1 MRRVFQD
8 SNSHKTWEIVCD
20 GDRVVTSNNG
30 GKPREKLF
38 DDPGQAAKYAKKEMW
53 SKLKKGF
60 IYRNTEATPG
70 TPLFQLYIGAGYTGF
85 MPLAAVPDTNQFYAG
100 YVVGEFEKEE
110 IYHLDE
116 HGRKQLSW
124 ELAGNHLI
132 YDMYYCLEAGEL
144 LINDSHQ
151 ISGLVIGG
159 SIRSYTTFTY
169 HNSTLSLSGN
179 RGLWYDGAQLVM
191 TDLLKQECLYQ
202 TEVTPELVNGH
213 SPQLC
218 AALSRNGRF
227 MAYCT
232 HPDDIIICDIKTGSA
247 HSITKSISAMTAAM
261 DFSADGRYLFT
272 QEQYGSWE
280 LACYDMNTLIRR
292 SEWKT
297 EHVRSFA
304 VHSTKPL
311 LAVYTYG
318 KVELYHT
325 ESWQRILE
333 FKPEY
338 IVKNCKLVFTRD
350 YLALYSDY
358 GCISL
363 YAI

>member
-1 MRRVFQD
+1 MRRIFQN
-8 SNSHKTWEIVCD
+8 SHSHKTWEIDYD
-20 GDRVVTSNNG
+20 GNRVVMSNNG

-38 DDPGQAAKYAKKEMW
+38 VDSGQAAKYAEKEMW

-60 IYRNTEATPG
+60 IYRNSEAAPG
-70 TPLFQLYIGAGYTGF
+70 TPLFHLYIGAGYTGF
-85 MPLAAVPDTNQFYAG
+85 MPLAAIADTNQFYAG
-100 YVVGEFEKEE
+100 YVVGQFEKEE

-116 HGRKQLSW
+116 HGQKQVTW

-132 YDMYYCLEAGEL
+132 YDMFYCLEAGKL
-144 LINDSHQ
+144 LINDSHK
-151 ISGLVIGG
+151 ISGISMDG
-159 SIRSYTTFTY
+159 SVRSYTSFTY

-179 RGLWYDGAQLVM
+179 RGLWYDGSHLLM
-191 TDLLKQECLYQ
+191 TDLLTQERLYR
-202 TEVTPELVNGH
+202 TEATPEIVNGH

-218 AALSRNGRF
+218 AALSRDGRL

-232 HPDDIIICDIKTGSA
+232 HPDDIIICDMETGSA
-247 HSITKSISAMTAAM
+247 HSIAKDISAMTTAM
-261 DFSADGRYLFT
+261 DFSADNRYLFT

-280 LACYDMNTLIRR
+280 LACYDMNTLTRR

-297 EHVRSFA
+297 DHVRSFA
-304 VHSTKPL
+304 VHPTKPL
-311 LAVYTYG
+311 LAIFSFG
-318 KVELYHT
+318 KVQLYHT

-333 FKPEY
+333 FKPEHV
-338 IVKNCKLVFTRD
+338 VKNCKLVFTKD

>member
-1 MRRVFQD
+1 MSRLFQD
-8 SNSHKTWEIVCD
+8 SNSDKTWKIDWD
-20 GDRVVTSNNG
+20 GNRVVMSNNG
-30 GKPREKLF
+30 GKPREKMF
-38 DDPGQAAKYAKKEMW
+38 DDLEAAAKYAKKEMW
-53 SKLKKGF
+53 NKLKKGF
-60 IYRNTEATPG
+60 IYRNDKAAPG

-85 MPLAAVPDTNQFYAG
+85 MPLAAVSGTNQFYAG
-100 YVVGEFEKEE
+100 YVVGQFEKEE
-110 IYHLDE
+110 IYLLDE
-116 HGRKQLSW
+116 QGQKQLTW

-132 YDMYYCLEAGEL
+132 YDMFYCPEAGEL

-151 ISGLVIGG
+151 ISGISADG
-159 SIRSYTTFTY
+159 SVRSCTSFTY
-169 HNSTLSLSGN
+169 HHSTLSLAGN
-179 RGLWYDGAQLVM
+179 HGLWYDGTYLVV
-191 TDLLKQECLYQ
+191 TDLLTQERLYQ
-202 TEVTPELVNGH
+202 REATPEIVNGH

-218 AALSRNGRF
+218 AALSGNGRL

-232 HPDDIIICDIKTGSA
+232 HSDEIIICDMETSST
-247 HSITKSISAMTAAM
+247 HSIAKDISAMTAAM
-261 DFSADGRYLFT
+261 DFSADDRYLFT

-280 LACYDMNTLIRR
+280 LACYDMNTLTRR

-304 VHSTKPL
+304 VHPSKPL
-311 LAVYTYG
+311 LALFSFGT
-318 KVELYHT
+318 VELYHT

-333 FKPEY
+333 FRPEHV
-338 IVKNCKLVFTRD
+338 VKNCNLVFTKD